1 MLELSDGQLPLSPLT
16 SRIVPV
22 SAHALQTKLDN
33 GDSLLS
39 QVQYLSSTS
48 GGSWFNAAF
57 SYKVLNW
64 GDLLV

>member
-1 MLELSDGQLPLSPLT
+1 MLELFYGQLPLSPLT

-22 SAHALQTKLDN
+22 CAPALQTKLDN
-33 GDSLLS
+33 GHSLLS

-57 SYKVLNW
+57 SYKVLIW
-64 GDLLV
+64 GHLLV